1 MNVENALVH
10 RPIMLR
16 ESATYLN
23 LQRGGNFLDCTFGG
37 GGHSRYFLENFQN
50 IKLFAIDR
58 DPGSEVHARA
68 LKESFGERFQF
79 FRITFSKINALSL
92 PPLEG
97 IFFDFGI
104 SSLQLDDPRR
114 GFSFRHHTQLDMR
127 MDPFEGISAREFL
140 ETADRQQ
147 LEEAIRDFGEER
159 HWRKVVDLIMKNRGN
174 DVLRY
179 ADWFAE
185 LVATYLPKDFRE
197 NIHPATR
204 TFQGLRIAV
213 NRELEE
219 IQRTLPP
226 AFDLLAA
233 EGRLVALSFHS
244 LEDRIVKQFFNEK
257 AGKALNCHEKYND
270 RQSIAKILTKKPI
283 MPSEEEILN
292 NRRSRSTKLR
302 ALEKF

>member
-1 MNVENALVH
+1 
-10 RPIMLR
+10 MLR
-16 ESATYLN
+16 ESAAYLN
-23 LQRGGNFLDCTFGG
+23 LQRGGDFLDCTFGG
-37 GGHSRYFLENFQN
+37 GGHSHYFLENFQN
-50 IKLFAIDR
+50 IRLFAVDR
-58 DPGSEVHARA
+58 DPGSEAYARE

-79 FRITFSKINALSL
+79 SRIAFSKINTLSL

-104 SSLQLDDPRR
+104 SSIQLDDPQR
-114 GFSFRHHTQLDMR
+114 GFSFRCHTQLDMR
-127 MDPFEGISAREFL
+127 MDPRGGISAREFL
-140 ETADRQQ
+140 ETASRQQ

-159 HWRKVVDLIMKNRGN
+159 HWRKVVDLIIKNRGN

-204 TFQGLRIAV
+204 TFQGLRIAI
-213 NRELEE
+213 NGELGE
-219 IQRTLPP
+219 IQRALPS
-226 AFDLLAA
+226 AFSLLTSK
-233 EGRLVALSFHS
+233 GRLVTLSFHS

-270 RQSIAKILTKKPI
+270 RPSLAKILTKKPI
-283 MPSEEEILN
+283 IANKEEILN
-292 NRRSRSTKLR
+292 NHRSRSAKLR